1 MVEIQD
7 TLVSLDLFREKFCCD
22 INACGGA
29 CCIEGDA
36 GAPVKE
42 EEIAELEAAVETV
55 KDELTVAA
63 QKVIK
68 EQGVVY
74 IDRGG
79 DFVTSIVEGKDCAF
93 TCRNEH
99 GHCLC
104 AIEKAYREGRTLFR
118 KPISCSL
125 YPVRLS
131 TVGGMTA
138 VNYHRWDICRPAVEL
153 GRKLD
158 IPVYKFLKEP
168 LIRVFGQTWW
178 DECCIV
184 AEELKKQGY
193 I

>member
-1 MVEIQD
+1 MVEIQN

-42 EEIAELEAAVETV
+42 EEIAELEEAAEAVR
-55 KDELTVAA
+55 DELATAA
-63 QKVIK
+63 QEVIRK
-68 EQGVVY
+68 QGVVY
-74 IDRGG
+74 IDRDG
-79 DFVTSIVEGKDCAF
+79 DFVTSIVDGKDCVF

-104 AIEKAYREGRTLFR
+104 ALERAYREGRTSFK
-118 KPISCSL
+118 KPVSCSL

-131 TVGGMTA
+131 CVGGMTA
-138 VNYHRWDICRPAVEL
+138 VNYHRWNVCRPAVEL
-153 GRKLD
+153 GQKLD

-168 LIRVFGQTWW
+168 LIRVFGQEWW
-178 DECCIV
+178 DECDLV

>member
-1 MVEIQD
+1 MVEIQN
-7 TLVSLDLFREKFCCD
+7 TLISLDLFREKFCCD
-22 INACGGA
+22 LNACGGA

-42 EEIAELEAAVETV
+42 EEIAELETAAETV
-55 KDELTVAA
+55 LDELSADA
-63 QKVIK
+63 QAVIK
-68 EQGVVY
+68 AQGVVY
-74 IDRGG
+74 IDRDG
-79 DFVTSIVEGKDCAF
+79 DFVTSIVDGKDCVF

-104 AIEKAYREGRTLFR
+104 ALERAYRAERIPFK
-118 KPISCSL
+118 KPVSCSL

-138 VNYHRWDICRPAVEL
+138 VNYHRWEVCRPAVEL

-168 LIRVFGQTWW
+168 LIQAFGKEWW
-178 DECCIV
+178 DECDIV

>member
-1 MVEIQD
+1 MVEIQN

-22 INACGGA
+22 LNACGGA

-42 EEIAELEAAVETV
+42 EEIAELETAAETV
-55 KDELTVAA
+55 LDELSADA
-63 QKVIK
+63 QAVIK
-68 EQGVVY
+68 AQGVVY
-74 IDRGG
+74 IDRDG
-79 DFVTSIVEGKDCAF
+79 DFVTSIVDGKDCVF

-104 AIEKAYREGRTLFR
+104 ALERAYRAGRIPFK
-118 KPISCSL
+118 KPVSCSL

-138 VNYHRWDICRPAVEL
+138 VNYHRWEVCRPAVEL

-168 LIRVFGQTWW
+168 LIQAFGKEWW
-178 DECCIV
+178 DECDIV

>member
-42 EEIAELEAAVETV
+42 EEIAELETAAEIIQ
-55 KDELTVAA
+55 DELTASA
-63 QKVIK
+63 QKVIN

-74 IDRGG
+74 VDRDG
-79 DFVTSIVEGKDCAF
+79 DFVTSIVDGKDCVF

-104 AIEKAYREGRTLFR
+104 AIERAYREGRTAFK
-118 KPISCSL
+118 KPVSCSL

-138 VNYHRWDICRPAVEL
+138 INYHRWEVCRPAVEL

-158 IPVYKFLKEP
+158 IPVYQFLKEP
-168 LIRVFGQTWW
+168 LTRVFGQAWW
-178 DECCIV
+178 DECQTV

>member
-1 MVEIQD
+1 MVEIQN

-42 EEIAELEAAVETV
+42 EEIAELETAAEAVM
-55 KDELTVAA
+55 DELSAAA
-63 QKVIK
+63 QEVIK
-68 EQGVVY
+68 AQGVVY
-74 IDRGG
+74 IDRDG
-79 DFVTSIVEGKDCAF
+79 DFVTSIVDGKDCVF

-104 AIEKAYREGRTLFR
+104 ALERVYRAGRIPFK
-118 KPISCSL
+118 KPVSCSL

-138 VNYHRWDICRPAVEL
+138 VNYHRWEVCRPAVEL
-153 GRKLD
+153 GCKLD

-168 LIRVFGQTWW
+168 LIQTFGKEWW
-178 DECCIV
+178 DECDIV